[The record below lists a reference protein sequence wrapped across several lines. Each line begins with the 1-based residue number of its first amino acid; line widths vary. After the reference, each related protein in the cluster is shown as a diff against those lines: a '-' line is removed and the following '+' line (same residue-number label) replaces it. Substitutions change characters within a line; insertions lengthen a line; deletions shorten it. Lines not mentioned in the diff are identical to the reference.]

1 MLIAALP
8 AACDRRHADEDA
20 PGKEKT
26 EDQVMIFKKIGVIHS
41 PYTPEKKAPRQGALA
56 PDVEST
62 IVVDSEYEAGLQ
74 DIESFSHII
83 VYYVFDRSSGWNRKV
98 KTPWEEKK
106 HGVFATR
113 SPRRPNPI
121 GMTVVKLV
129 KREGATLH
137 VLGLDAFD
145 GTPLLDLKP
154 YIPKFDRIEDAGGG
168 WLRDSN
174 EKK

>member
-1 MLIAALP
+1 M
-8 AACDRRHADEDA
+8 
-20 PGKEKT
+20 T
-26 EDQVMIFKKIGVIHS
+26 FKKIGIIHS
-41 PYTPEKKAPRQGALA
+41 PYTPEKKAPRQGGLA

-121 GMTVVKLV
+121 GMTVVKLA

-145 GTPLLDLKP
+145 GTPLLDIKP

-168 WLRDSN
+168 WLGNAD